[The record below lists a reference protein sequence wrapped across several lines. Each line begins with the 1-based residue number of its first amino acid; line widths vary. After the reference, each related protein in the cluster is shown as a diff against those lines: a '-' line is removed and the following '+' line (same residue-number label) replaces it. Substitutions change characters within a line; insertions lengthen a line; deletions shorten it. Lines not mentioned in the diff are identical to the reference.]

1 MGFGVAGCL
10 LKKFQYEP
18 EPLTLALVMGPMME
32 QNFRAALVMFDGNLF
47 SVFQRPVA
55 AVILVVAAALLVAP
69 LVLKR
74 PEIRED

>member
-1 MGFGVAGCL
+1 
-10 LKKFQYEP
+10 
-18 EPLTLALVMGPMME
+18 
-32 QNFRAALVMFDGNLF
+32 MFDGNLF
-47 SVFQRPVA
+47 SFFQRPIV